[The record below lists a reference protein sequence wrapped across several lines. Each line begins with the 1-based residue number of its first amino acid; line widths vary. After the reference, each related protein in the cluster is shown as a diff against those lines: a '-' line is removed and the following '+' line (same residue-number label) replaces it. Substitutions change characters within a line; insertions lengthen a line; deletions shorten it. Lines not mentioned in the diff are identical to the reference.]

1 MGEVKERQQERIT
14 IGGREHGR
22 GKGETTGEQRQL
34 SPSGRTSTNQRS
46 GLIGTTSRGWF
57 YGHTY
62 VLYVKLQHDAECF
75 IKTTHFTI
83 IPLVN
88 NLCYNNVEQGQ

>member
-1 MGEVKERQQERIT
+1 MGEVKERQQESRDSCLHL
-14 IGGREHGR
+14 E
-22 GKGETTGEQRQL
+22 EQV
-34 SPSGRTSTNQRS
+34 PIRS

-62 VLYVKLQHDAECF
+62 VLYVKLQCDDECF

-83 IPLVN
+83 LPLVKI
-88 NLCYNNVEQGQ
+88 LCYNNVEQGQ